1 MRLLRYTVNW
11 TMHSTTVVHMV
22 CCLLLK
28 LYKLW
33 GFLSG
38 HQLEKPALS
47 ELLLNTQ
54 GIIHNIYTGELKQT
68 RTWLLASWYTL
79 CMYIQMMSG
88 EVLLSW
94 LIRTWCIRL
103 GCSVNVQWHSIC
115 GWYVWKHVC
124 NMYHRWFLQ
133 RSRATIC
140 IYCIVA

>member
-68 RTWLLASWYTL
+68 RTWLLASWYTQG
-79 CMYIQMMSG
+79 I
-88 EVLLSW
+88 
-94 LIRTWCIRL
+94 I
-103 GCSVNVQWHSIC
+103 H
-115 GWYVWKHVC
+115 
-124 NMYHRWFLQ
+124 NMYTGELIHTGYHSQHLYW
-133 RSRATIC
+133 RAKTDKDMATCELIHAVHVHTNNVRRGSVELVDSHVVYSSGLLC
-140 IYCIVA
+140 